1 MEQLVH
7 LRAGECLI
15 TFPEDLHQPKVRI
28 NDEPV
33 KKVVFKVAI
42 S

>member
-1 MEQLVH
+1 
-7 LRAGECLI
+7 
-15 TFPEDLHQPKVRI
+15 DLHQPKVRI